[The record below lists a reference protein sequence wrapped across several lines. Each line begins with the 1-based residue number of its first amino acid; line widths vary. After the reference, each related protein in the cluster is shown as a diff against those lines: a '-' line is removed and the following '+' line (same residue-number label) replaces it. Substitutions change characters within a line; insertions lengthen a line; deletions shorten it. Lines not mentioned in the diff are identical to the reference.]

1 MTNQVTR
8 RKFLKAAGTGSV
20 AMGAVS
26 AFGADGALPPTPD
39 AQTKATVDGKAA
51 EGECCTAAPTLIFA
65 CSGAADVGKIA
76 DLAARQL
83 NEKGAGKM
91 SCLAGVGGRVKVLMD
106 VTKAAQT
113 ILVIDGCPLQC
124 GRNTL
129 EQAGFRKFE
138 HVRLSDLG
146 MEKGKTPAT
155 PEHVEKVAEQAR
167 MRLTG

>member
-1 MTNQVTR
+1 MTDEVTR
-8 RKFLKAAGTGSV
+8 RGFLKAAGAGSV
-20 AMGAVS
+20 AVGAMS
-26 AFGADGALPPTPD
+26 AQAAESVLLPAPD
-39 AQTKATVDGKAA
+39 AETKAIVDGKAP
-51 EGECCTAAPTLIFA
+51 EGVCCTAAPTLIFA

-83 NEKGAGKM
+83 SEEGAGKM

-106 VTKAAQT
+106 VAKAAKT

-138 HVRLSDLG
+138 HLCLADLG

-155 PEHVEKVAEQAR
+155 PEHVEKTAERGR
-167 MRLTG
+167 MCFKE